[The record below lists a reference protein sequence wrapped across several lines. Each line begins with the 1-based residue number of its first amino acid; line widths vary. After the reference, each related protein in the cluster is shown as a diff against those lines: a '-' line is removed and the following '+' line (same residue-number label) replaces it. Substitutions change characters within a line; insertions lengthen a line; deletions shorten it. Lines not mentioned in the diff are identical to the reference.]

1 MTKKQAVEI
10 YATIKDFRSG
20 AMSKEGLTEYILLR
34 LKLKKIFDEFETA
47 RQEISEQTRQDD
59 TDEWSKA
66 FTPIMEKWLAEEIEP
81 LETAVLSQSD
91 FVEMVTKN
99 DILGIIVDTLYPILV
114 KN

>member
-1 MTKKQAVEI
+1 MTKKQAVEL
-10 YATIKDFRSG
+10 YAILRELKNGS
-20 AMSKEGLTEYILLR
+20 MSKEGLTEYILLR

>member
-1 MTKKQAVEI
+1 MTKRQAVEL
-10 YATIKDFRSG
+10 YALLRELKNGS
-20 AMSKEGLTEYILLR
+20 MSKEGLTEYILLR

>member
-1 MTKKQAVEI
+1 MTKRQAVEL

-34 LKLKKIFDEFETA
+34 LKLKKVFDEFETA

-59 TDEWSKA
+59 TEAWSKA
-66 FTPIMEKWLAEEIEP
+66 FEPVMSKWLAEEIEP

-91 FVEMVTKN
+91 FIEMVTKN

-114 KN
+114 KQ

>member
-1 MTKKQAVEI
+1 MTKKQAVEL
-10 YATIKDFRSG
+10 YALLRELKNGS
-20 AMSKEGLTEYILLR
+20 MSKEGLTEYILLR

-91 FVEMVTKN
+91 FVDMVTKN